1 MAIQLV
7 KYGVGY
13 QPVCMRVLDKDV
25 YLKDELRGGLH
36 EGLKEAEEG
45 GIGVLVHHQRVITDT
60 GLELMQRLK
69 NRYLK

>member
-1 MAIQLV
+1 
-7 KYGVGY
+7 
-13 QPVCMRVLDKDV
+13 MRVLDKDV

-69 NRYLK
+69 NRDLK